1 VSVKRKSTNLTSLS
15 FTIFNTSAAVFDIKI
30 SRKVAEIE
38 ILARNQG
45 LPVADSAPEND
56 RHTGGL
62 ATGTRGGM
70 VADSMPLTYFG
81 ASKLP
86 QIVHGKTLNQ
96 NKALTIEQPKRH
108 RCRR

>member
-1 VSVKRKSTNLTSLS
+1 LS

-30 SRKVAEIE
+30 SRKVAEIK

-45 LPVADSAPEND
+45 LPVADSVPDSD
-56 RHTGGL
+56 RREGGL

-81 ASKLP
+81 ASNLPKL
-86 QIVHGKTLNQ
+86 VLRKTLNQ
-96 NKALTIEQPKRH
+96 NKALTIVKQKRQRGPK
-108 RCRR
+108 